1 MYNEYVENPRQD
13 EYFQYLNE
21 HISNVNRVWN
31 EQLGPI
37 IQKESPEAY
46 YLASKEVSL
55 HDTSKYDD
63 EEFYAYCNHFYP
75 TEDYPD
81 DEEAFDVAWL
91 RHQHLNPHHW
101 QYWVLLKDSGGIVP
115 QDIPLHHI
123 CNMLC
128 DWGSFS
134 AKDPD
139 STAYNWYHRNKNK
152 MILSSTTRSIVE
164 YLVEFLKE
172 PLK

>member
-1 MYNEYVENPRQD
+1 MYDTEFGNPRQN
-13 EYFQYLNE
+13 EYFQYLND
-21 HISNVNRVWN
+21 HIVNVNRVWN

-37 IQKESPEAY
+37 IFKESPEVY
-46 YLASKEVSL
+46 YLASKEISL

-75 TEDYPD
+75 TEEYPD
-81 DEEAFDVAWL
+81 DEEAFDIAWL

-101 QYWVLLKDSGGIVP
+101 QYWVLLKDSGGIIP
-115 QDIPLHHI
+115 QDIPMHHI

-152 MILSSTTRSIVE
+152 MLLSSTTRSIVE
-164 YLVEFLKE
+164 YLVEYLKE